1 VEAKNDLENYLYG
14 VRNSMSSKGDVA
26 PPNFD
31 EVKKELDPI
40 VEEGLK
46 WFEEN
51 PKETAEVY
59 KNKQKEYTDKIQPLL
74 MKLQNAPPP
83 EGFDPSKMASTPEGD
98 EKKEEVDELD

>member
-1 VEAKNDLENYLYG
+1 
-14 VRNSMSSKGDVA
+14 MSGSSEGA

-40 VEEGLK
+40 VDEGFK
-46 WFEEN
+46 WFEAN

-74 MKLQNAPPP
+74 LKLQGAPPP
-83 EGFDPSKMASTPEGD
+83 QSATETSETSEPI
-98 EKKEEVDELD
+98 KEEDVNELD